1 MNTTT
6 SGSKTYS
13 FDVVQADIL
22 SISSDN
28 ADLNNGTAFT
38 MTGIE
43 TISMTATINTKITV
57 GNSLV
62 HGKGIIIDHAAETDT
77 FDIVVEMGT
86 ATATDLSSLTIN
98 TTQSQLQMKWLL
110 IIILNCSVNTNWC

>member
-1 MNTTT
+1 
-6 SGSKTYS
+6 
-13 FDVVQADIL
+13 
-22 SISSDN
+22 
-28 ADLNNGTAFT
+28 

-43 TISMTATINTKITV
+43 TISTTAAINTKITV

-62 HGKGIIIDHAAETDT
+62 HGKGIIHHAAETDT

-98 TTQSQLQMKWLL
+98 ITRITAADEMVIDNIGQ
-110 IIILNCSVNTNWC
+110 NCSVNTNWC